1 MAEIALFDKSGR
13 FVFNSTDPATL
24 ASLDDATRARIDG
37 VRVAAG
43 NLDDATAAVT
53 QAEQQLRDTRAE
65 IAAIEKSLPKMS
77 SSDAH
82 TALAKQFIADS
93 NRRRAGL

>member
-1 MAEIALFDKSGR
+1 MAAISLFNTKG
-13 FVFNSTDPATL
+13 VFTPPDPATL
-24 ASLDDATRARIDG
+24 AALTDAERPNVAAVG
-37 VRVAAG
+37 VAAG
-43 NLDDATAAVT
+43 NLDGAAAAVT
-53 QAEQQLRDTRAE
+53 QAEQALRDTRAE